1 MRKINKYAIK
11 HLQTRFYTMGETRSD
26 KFKRLAEKR
35 MKVAL
40 RQIQLIGNLSNR
52 NNYDYSADQVKK
64 MFSAL
69 NEEIKTAESAF
80 KPKRGDVDF
89 KL

>member
-1 MRKINKYAIK
+1 MEE
-11 HLQTRFYTMGETRSD
+11 GRSD

-35 MKVAL
+35 MKATL
-40 RQIQLIGNLSNR
+40 RQIRLIANLSNR

-69 NEEIKTAESAF
+69 NEEIKTAEAAF

>member
-1 MRKINKYAIK
+1 
-11 HLQTRFYTMGETRSD
+11 
-26 KFKRLAEKR
+26 

-80 KPKRGDVDF
+80 KHKRGDVDF

>member
-1 MRKINKYAIK
+1 ME
-11 HLQTRFYTMGETRSD
+11 ETRSD

-35 MKVAL
+35 MRVTL

-64 MFSAL
+64 IFAAL
-69 NEEIKTAESAF
+69 NAEVRAAEQSF
-80 KPKRGDVDF
+80 KVKLRETDF

>member
-1 MRKINKYAIK
+1 
-11 HLQTRFYTMGETRSD
+11 MGEARSD

-80 KPKRGDVDF
+80 KPNRGDVDF